1 MKSDL
6 EIQSPACLSITTL
19 FAPESNAA
27 CKAEVESSAFQPTDD
42 AFTHSPDTD
51 ANAAETVASNDIAE
65 IANLMFF
72 MIHLS
77 FSHLPYHNRQADIA
91 FGRKYL
97 GKTGVAFPA
106 NVGERNIQKAR
117 LT

>member
-1 MKSDL
+1 MIYSPT
-6 EIQSPACLSITTL
+6 QSPSSRQSTIT
-19 FAPESNAA
+19 FRAPESIAACNAA
-27 CKAEVESSAFQPTDD
+27 VASSAFQPNDD
-42 AFTHSPDTD
+42 AFIHSPDTD
-51 ANAAETVASNDIAE
+51 ANAAETVASNDIAK
-65 IANLMFF
+65 IANLLFF

-106 NVGERNIQKAR
+106 NVGERNIQKVS